1 MERKILLAVDGTQ
14 KGLESASI
22 VGQILKDQHD
32 LHLVLIHCMQQ
43 LSSLLPG
50 EVCLDVEEQCKIP
63 FADQEKVGNAVLNE
77 SRRRIVEAGFPGD
90 RIEMQ
95 LKLNSM
101 DAAHDIL
108 AEAENRKIRTIALGR
123 RGRSQVEAL
132 LLGSVSGKVAQYAQH
147 KTVWIVD
154 TPVNDTNTV
163 LIAMEGVPESRE
175 LVRYTAEYIAPQS
188 RFHFTFLHLMPP
200 VPPTFWDDGHILGP
214 SEQKDRQSRIEK
226 WRAEWVE
233 RGGKYMSEGRDMLM
247 EQGIPRDR
255 IESLI
260 LPTKEGVARDLLNE
274 IHSHRFQMVVMGK
287 KSFHERKPFLMGSH
301 ANKVLQNVKGAVLC
315 LVDS

>member
-188 RFHFTFLHLMPP
+188 RVNVYKEKNNTPLPP
-200 VPPTFWDDGHILGP
+200 PQRGDGPKIGP
-214 SEQKDRQSRIEK
+214 
-226 WRAEWVE
+226 
-233 RGGKYMSEGRDMLM
+233 
-247 EQGIPRDR
+247 
-255 IESLI
+255 
-260 LPTKEGVARDLLNE
+260 
-274 IHSHRFQMVVMGK
+274 
-287 KSFHERKPFLMGSH
+287 
-301 ANKVLQNVKGAVLC
+301 
-315 LVDS
+315 